1 MLPFTVAGCRKKDAW
16 LVDRNSPVK
25 TDRSPR
31 LAWVLVVFLVL
42 LLILAGGWIAYLLQ
56 AQRHAPVTLTPQEQR
71 ALDLKLEAVRDAA
84 IGDPRPERMPERPRD
99 PDEGRVLVP
108 EIYAEDPDRRRI
120 RFTERELNAAIAR
133 DPALAGRAAVR
144 LSPGQVSASF
154 LLDVPEDLPLLGGR
168 SLRVRTG
175 LQLLT
180 QDERVQARLLGISVG
195 GVPLPGAWLGG
206 WKGADLLATSGL
218 GGLGAGIEA
227 LEVREG
233 ELELLLAP

>member
-175 LQLLT
+175 C
-180 QDERVQARLLGISVG
+180 SC
-195 GVPLPGAWLGG
+195 
-206 WKGADLLATSGL
+206 
-218 GGLGAGIEA
+218 
-227 LEVREG
+227 
-233 ELELLLAP
+233 

>member
-1 MLPFTVAGCRKKDAW
+1 MVA
-16 LVDRNSPVK
+16 L
-25 TDRSPR
+25 
-31 LAWVLVVFLVL
+31 LVL
-42 LLILAGGWIAYLLQ
+42 LLILAGVWIAYLLQ

-71 ALDLKLEAVRDAA
+71 ALDLKLDVLRDAA
-84 IGDPRPERMPERPRD
+84 VGDPGSERMPELPSG
-99 PDEGRVLVP
+99 PDEGGVLVP

-206 WKGADLLATSGL
+206 WKGTDLLATSGL

>member
-1 MLPFTVAGCRKKDAW
+1 M
-16 LVDRNSPVK
+16 DRNSPVK
-25 TDRSPR
+25 TDRSSR
-31 LAWVLVVFLVL
+31 LAWLVVV
-42 LLILAGGWIAYLLQ
+42 LLILLLLAGAWIAYLLQ
-56 AQRHAPVTLTPQEQR
+56 AQRHAPVTLTPQEQQ
-71 ALDLKLEAVRDAA
+71 ALDLKLEALRDAA
-84 IGDPRPERMPERPRD
+84 VGDPGPQRVPELPGD
-99 PDEGRVLVP
+99 PAEGRVLVP

-144 LSPGQVSASF
+144 LTPGQVSASF

-180 QDERVQARLLGISVG
+180 QDARVQARLLGISVG

>member
-1 MLPFTVAGCRKKDAW
+1 M
-16 LVDRNSPVK
+16 DRNSPVK
-25 TDRSPR
+25 TERSPR
-31 LAWVLVVFLVL
+31 LAWLVVVLLVL
-42 LLILAGGWIAYLLQ
+42 LLLLAGAWIAYLLQ
-56 AQRHAPVTLTPQEQR
+56 AQRHAPVTLTPPEQR
-71 ALDLKLEAVRDAA
+71 ALDLKLEALRDAA
-84 IGDPRPERMPERPRD
+84 VGDPAPDRMPELPRD
-99 PDEGRVLVP
+99 PDEGRILVP

-206 WKGADLLATSGL
+206 WKGADLLAASGL

-227 LEVREG
+227 LEVRDG

>member
-1 MLPFTVAGCRKKDAW
+1 M
-16 LVDRNSPVK
+16 
-25 TDRSPR
+25 
-31 LAWVLVVFLVL
+31 LVVLLVL
-42 LLILAGGWIAYLLQ
+42 LLILAGAWIAYLLQ
-56 AQRHAPVTLTPQEQR
+56 AQRHAPVILTPQEQR
-71 ALDLKLEAVRDAA
+71 ALDLKLEALRDAA
-84 IGDPRPERMPERPRD
+84 VGGPGPERMPELPRD
-99 PDEGRVLVP
+99 PDEGGVLVP

-133 DPALAGRAAVR
+133 DPALAGRAALR

>member
-1 MLPFTVAGCRKKDAW
+1 VRT
-16 LVDRNSPVK
+16 
-25 TDRSPR
+25 TRSPR
-31 LAWVLVVFLVL
+31 MAWILVVLLAL
-42 LLILAGGWIAYLLQ
+42 LLIVAGAWIAYLLQ
-56 AQRHAPVTLTPQEQR
+56 AQRDVPVTLTPQEQR
-71 ALDLKLEAVRDAA
+71 ALDLKLTALRDAA
-84 IGDPRPERMPERPRD
+84 VAEPRPEAVPESPAD
-99 PDEGRVLVP
+99 PDEGRVVAP

-154 LLDVPEDLPLLGGR
+154 LVDVPEDLPLLGGR

-180 QDERVQARLLGISVG
+180 RDERLEARLLGISVG
-195 GVPLPGAWLGG
+195 GVPLPAAWLGG
-206 WKGADLLATSGL
+206 WKGSDLLATSGL
-218 GGLGAGIEA
+218 GAFGAGIEA

>member
-1 MLPFTVAGCRKKDAW
+1 M
-16 LVDRNSPVK
+16 DRTPPVK

-31 LAWVLVVFLVL
+31 LAWVLVVLLIL
-42 LLILAGGWIAYLLQ
+42 LLILAGAWIAYLLQ
-56 AQRHAPVTLTPQEQR
+56 AQRDVPVTLTPQEQR
-71 ALDLKLEAVRDAA
+71 ALDHKLATLRDAA
-84 IGDPRPERMPERPRD
+84 VADPRPERVPPPAPEHA
-99 PDEGRVLVP
+99 DERALAP
-108 EIYAEDPDRRRI
+108 EIYAEDPHRRRI

-154 LLDVPEDLPLLGGR
+154 LIDVPEDLPLLGGR

-180 QDERVQARLLGISVG
+180 QDDRLEARLLGISVG

-206 WKGADLLATSGL
+206 WKGSDLLATSGL

>member
-1 MLPFTVAGCRKKDAW
+1 M
-16 LVDRNSPVK
+16 K

-31 LAWVLVVFLVL
+31 LAWVLVVLLVL
-42 LLILAGGWIAYLLQ
+42 LLILAGAWIAYLLQ
-56 AQRHAPVTLTPQEQR
+56 AQRDVPVTLTPQEQR
-71 ALDLKLEAVRDAA
+71 ALDLKLAALRDAA
-84 IGDPRPERMPERPRD
+84 VAEPRPEAMPSPAPEDDADRA
-99 PDEGRVLVP
+99 LVP
-108 EIYAEDPDRRRI
+108 EIYAEDPDERRI

-133 DPALAGRAAVR
+133 DPALAGRAAIR

-154 LLDVPEDLPLLGGR
+154 LIDVPEDLPLLGGR

-180 QDERVQARLLGISVG
+180 RDERLEARLLGISVG
-195 GVPLPGAWLGG
+195 GVPLPDAWLGG
-206 WKGADLLATSGL
+206 WKGNDLLATSGL
-218 GGLGAGIEA
+218 GGFGAGIEA

>member
-1 MLPFTVAGCRKKDAW
+1 M
-16 LVDRNSPVK
+16 K
-25 TDRSPR
+25 TERSPR
-31 LAWVLVVFLVL
+31 LAWILVL
-42 LLILAGGWIAYLLQ
+42 LLVLLLVLAGVWIAYLLQ
-56 AQRHAPVTLTPQEQR
+56 AQRHAPVTLTPQEQQ
-71 ALDLKLEAVRDAA
+71 ALDLKLQALRAAAV
-84 IGDPRPERMPERPRD
+84 GDPRPEPMPDPPAD
-99 PDEGRVLVP
+99 PDEGGMLAP
-108 EIYAEDPDRRRI
+108 EIYAENPDRRRI
-120 RFTERELNAAIAR
+120 RFSERELNAAIAR

-154 LLDVPEDLPLLGGR
+154 LIDVPEEMPLLGGR

-175 LQLLT
+175 LQLAT

-206 WKGADLLATSGL
+206 LKGTDLLATSGL

>member
-1 MLPFTVAGCRKKDAW
+1 M
-16 LVDRNSPVK
+16 DRTPPVK

-31 LAWVLVVFLVL
+31 LAWILVVL
-42 LLILAGGWIAYLLQ
+42 LALSLILAGGWIAYLLQ
-56 AQRHAPVTLTPQEQR
+56 AQRDVPVTLTSQEQQ
-71 ALDLKLEAVRDAA
+71 ALDRKLAVLRDAA
-84 IGDPRPERMPERPRD
+84 VAEPRPEPMPESRAD
-99 PDEGRVLVP
+99 PDEGRVLAP

-154 LLDVPEDLPLLGGR
+154 LIDVPEDLPLLGGR

-180 QDERVQARLLGISVG
+180 QDERLEARLLGISVG

-206 WKGADLLATSGL
+206 WKGSDLLATSGL

>member
-1 MLPFTVAGCRKKDAW
+1 
-16 LVDRNSPVK
+16 VDRTPPVK

-31 LAWVLVVFLVL
+31 LAWVLVVLLIL
-42 LLILAGGWIAYLLQ
+42 LLILAGAWIAYLLQ
-56 AQRHAPVTLTPQEQR
+56 AQRDAPVTLTPQEQR
-71 ALDLKLEAVRDAA
+71 ALDHKLATLRDAA
-84 IGDPRPERMPERPRD
+84 VADPRPERVPPPAPEHA
-99 PDEGRVLVP
+99 DERALAP

-154 LLDVPEDLPLLGGR
+154 LIDVPEDLPLLGGR

-180 QDERVQARLLGISVG
+180 QDDRLEARLLGISIG

-206 WKGADLLATSGL
+206 WKGSDLLATSGL